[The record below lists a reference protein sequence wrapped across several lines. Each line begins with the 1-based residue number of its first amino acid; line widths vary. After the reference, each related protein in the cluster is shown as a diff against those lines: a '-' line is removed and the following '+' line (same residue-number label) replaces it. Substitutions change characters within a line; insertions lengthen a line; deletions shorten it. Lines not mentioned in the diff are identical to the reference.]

1 MGRLE
6 EINTPS
12 EGLADPNELK
22 EAGNE
27 SYKNGNYDDAVDCYT
42 KAIQN
47 TSDDCP
53 KDKATYF
60 KNRAQAHLKLENWES
75 VVFDCNKSL
84 ELIPKDPKAYFRRC
98 QAYEAMD
105 QIDKAY
111 IDAKEVHNLDVG
123 NKAIEPILIKLHSAV
138 QAKLGDMAQTGNKV
152 KSMFDIVFTLE
163 EDTSKREQG
172 ADNLIVLAREKS
184 GAEMLYKSDAI
195 QKIVRLLKVEKNTK
209 IRLSCIRVIGEL
221 AKKDVDRAKDVL
233 QMAGVAYFLEILNTK
248 DQETVNAASYVIQ
261 CLLDSISRADLVD
274 KWKDLKKDQKRMT
287 TQQRKQMRSD
297 EATRNEIMK
306 DNSKELNA
314 MMHVIC
320 YNTTSRTITGEA
332 RDALVNII
340 MKNCPWDAL
349 NWAERMMKTD
359 AYDRLMEVASE
370 LTHYKHESAMEITDS
385 TNAIVGVCFG
395 HLYES
400 MWDDQRRNNLIEVIE
415 KFTSARLCDQDLES
429 KVRITVAI
437 TTLLKH
443 APELGNSMLT
453 KEGVLQMMMVMA
465 QSEEYIQEIVASE
478 ALIAAAAKK
487 KDANAIISQGM
498 NILKELYKS
507 KNDQVRVR
515 ALVGMCKLGASSGH
529 DASMR
534 PFAEGSTTKLAE
546 ACRRFLINP
555 KKDFDLRRWAADGL
569 SYLTLDGDVKEKLVD
584 DEPAMRALIDLGK
597 TGKQDAAY
605 GVITTLVNLTNSYD
619 KQEITPEML
628 ELAKF
633 AKHHV
638 PEDHELDD
646 EDFVDKRIFQIAEL
660 GVTTAVV
667 ALCKTESKNLK
678 ELIARVL
685 NSICKHRDLRG
696 FVVQQGGSKALVNLA
711 LDGTEKGMRVA
722 ASALSRIGITHD
734 PSIAFPGQRS
744 CDVVRPICRLLE
756 EEYDSLENFEALMAL
771 GNLATTNESVRSRIL
786 KNSDF
791 ICSIENYMYETHMML
806 RRASVQVWCNLC
818 YSPIQVSRCE
828 GNNDKMKYITLLCG
842 DDEDEEIV
850 KAAAGAVAM
859 LTTASSILCKKIFE
873 SSQWTQ
879 CLLNLLA
886 HKDVEVVYRG
896 VVTVDNMVNAGPETA
911 EPIMDTQIMDC
922 LQALIAKAKLDLGSA
937 EPNPILLKIRG
948 VAESTLKVA
957 HEMKVIKSFDEAVKE
972 DDDDEELVPW
982 NPSPKA
988 GVKTTK
994 EEEEE

>member
-1 MGRLE
+1 MGRIE
-6 EINTPS
+6 EVNDPS
-12 EGLADPNELK
+12 DALIDPNQLK

-27 SYKNGNYDDAVDCYT
+27 AYKKGNYDDAVDCYT

-47 TSDDCP
+47 TKDDCP
-53 KDKATYF
+53 KEKATYY

-84 ELIPKDPKAYFRRC
+84 DLIPKDPKAFFRRC
-98 QAYEAMD
+98 QAYESME

-111 IDAKEVHNLDVG
+111 VDAKEVHNLDPG
-123 NKAIEPILIKLHSAV
+123 NKAIEPVLVRLHAGV
-138 QAKLGDMAQTGNKV
+138 QAKLNDLAQTGNKV
-152 KSMFDIVFTLE
+152 KSMFDIVFNLE
-163 EDTSKREQG
+163 EDTTKREQG
-172 ADNLIVLAREKS
+172 ADNLIVLAREKA
-184 GAEMLYKSDAI
+184 GAEMVFKADVI
-195 QKIVRLLKVEKNTK
+195 QKIVRLLKVEKNRN
-209 IRLSCIRVIGEL
+209 IRLSCIRVIGEI
-221 AKKDVDRAKDVL
+221 AWKDVDRAKAVL
-233 QMAGVAYFLEILNTK
+233 SQAGVAYFLDILNTH
-248 DQETVNAASYVIQ
+248 DTETVNAASYVIQ
-261 CLLDSISRADLVD
+261 CLLDSISRADLVQ
-274 KWKDLKKDQKRMT
+274 KWSDLKKDQKRMT

-297 EATRNEIMK
+297 EQTRNEIMK
-306 DNSKELNA
+306 DNGKELNA
-314 MMHVIC
+314 VMHVVC
-320 YNTTSRTITGEA
+320 FNTTSRTITGEA

-340 MKNCPWDAL
+340 MKNCPWDQL
-349 NWAERMMKTD
+349 NWAEKMMKTD

-385 TNAIVGVCFG
+385 TNTIVGVCFG

-400 MWDDQRRNNLIEVIE
+400 MWDDQRRNNMIEVIE
-415 KFTSARLCDQDLES
+415 KFTMAKLMDQDLES

-443 APELGNSMLT
+443 APELGNSQLT

-507 KNDQVRVR
+507 KNDHVRVR

-534 PFAEGSTTKLAE
+534 PLAEGSNTKLAE

-555 KKDFDLRRWAADGL
+555 KKDFDLRRWASDGL
-569 SYLTLDGDVKEKLVD
+569 SYLTLDGDVKEKLAD
-584 DEPAMRALIDLGK
+584 DDAAMRALIELGK

-605 GVITTLVNLTNSYD
+605 GVITTFVNLTNSYD
-619 KQEITPEML
+619 VQEITPEML

-638 PEDHELDD
+638 PEAHELDD

-660 GVTTAVV
+660 GVTSALV
-667 ALCKTESKNLK
+667 ALSKTESKNLK
-678 ELIARVL
+678 ELICRVL

-696 FVVQQGGSKALVNLA
+696 FVVQQGGSKILVNLA
-711 LDGTEKGMRVA
+711 LDGTDKGMRVA

-744 CDVVRPICRLLE
+744 CDVVRPICRLLD
-756 EEYDSLENFEALMAL
+756 EEYDSFENFEALMAL
-771 GNLATTNESVRSRIL
+771 GNLATVNESVRSRIL

-791 ICSIENYMYETHMML
+791 ICGIENYMYENHMML
-806 RRASVQVWCNLC
+806 RRAAVQAWCNLC
-818 YSPIQVSRCE
+818 FSPIQVSRCE

-859 LTTASSILCKKIFE
+859 LTSSSTICCKKMFD

-886 HKDVEVVYRG
+886 HRDVEVVLRG
-896 VVTVDNMVNAGPETA
+896 VVTVDNMVQAGKETA
-911 EPIMDTQIMDC
+911 EPVMDTQVMDC
-922 LQALIAKAKLDLGSA
+922 LQALIAKAKLDLGNA
-937 EPNPILLKIRG
+937 EPNPTLMKIRG
-948 VAESTLKVA
+948 IAESTLKIA
-957 HEMKVIKSFDEAVKE
+957 HELKVIKSYDEAVKE
-972 DDDDEELVPW
+972 DDEDDSLEPW
-982 NPSPKA
+982 KPAPKP
-988 GVKTTK
+988 GTKTST
-994 EEEEE
+994 ED

>member
-1 MGRLE
+1 MGRIE
-6 EINTPS
+6 EVNDPS
-12 EGLADPNELK
+12 DALIDPNQLK

-27 SYKNGNYDDAVDCYT
+27 AYKKGNYDDAVDCYT

-47 TSDDCP
+47 TKDDCP
-53 KDKATYF
+53 KEKATYY

-84 ELIPKDPKAYFRRC
+84 DLIPKDPKAFFRRC
-98 QAYEAMD
+98 QAYESME

-111 IDAKEVHNLDVG
+111 VDAKEVHNLDPG
-123 NKAIEPILIKLHSAV
+123 NKAIEPVLVRLHAGV
-138 QAKLGDMAQTGNKV
+138 QAKLNDLAQTGNKV
-152 KSMFDIVFTLE
+152 KSMFDIVFNLE
-163 EDTSKREQG
+163 EDTTKREQG
-172 ADNLIVLAREKS
+172 ADNLIVLAREKA
-184 GAEMLYKSDAI
+184 GAEMVFKADVI
-195 QKIVRLLKVEKNTK
+195 QKIVRLLKVEKNRN
-209 IRLSCIRVIGEL
+209 IRLSCIRVIGEI
-221 AKKDVDRAKDVL
+221 AWKDVDRAKAVL
-233 QMAGVAYFLEILNTK
+233 SQAGVAYFLDILNTH
-248 DQETVNAASYVIQ
+248 DTETVNAASYVIQ
-261 CLLDSISRADLVD
+261 CLLDSISRADLVQ
-274 KWKDLKKDQKRMT
+274 KWSDLKKDQKRMT

-297 EATRNEIMK
+297 EQTRNEIMK
-306 DNSKELNA
+306 DNAKELNA
-314 MMHVIC
+314 VMHVVC
-320 YNTTSRTITGEA
+320 FNTTSRTITGEA

-340 MKNCPWDAL
+340 MKNCPWDQL
-349 NWAERMMKTD
+349 NWAEKMMKTD

-385 TNAIVGVCFG
+385 TNTIVGVCFG

-400 MWDDQRRNNLIEVIE
+400 MWDDQRRNNMIEVIE
-415 KFTSARLCDQDLES
+415 KFTMAKLMDQDLES

-443 APELGNSMLT
+443 APELGNSQLT

-507 KNDQVRVR
+507 KNDHVRVR

-534 PFAEGSTTKLAE
+534 PLAEGSNTKLAE

-555 KKDFDLRRWAADGL
+555 KKDFDLRRWASDGL
-569 SYLTLDGDVKEKLVD
+569 SYLTLDGDVKEKLAD
-584 DEPAMRALIDLGK
+584 DDAAMRALIELGK

-605 GVITTLVNLTNSYD
+605 GVITTFVNLTNSYD
-619 KQEITPEML
+619 VQEITPEML

-638 PEDHELDD
+638 PEAHELDD

-660 GVTTAVV
+660 GVTSALV
-667 ALCKTESKNLK
+667 ALSKTESKNLK
-678 ELIARVL
+678 ELICRVL

-696 FVVQQGGSKALVNLA
+696 FVVQQGGSKILVNLA
-711 LDGTEKGMRVA
+711 LDGTDKGMRVA

-744 CDVVRPICRLLE
+744 CDVVRPICRLLD
-756 EEYDSLENFEALMAL
+756 EEYDSFENFEALMAL
-771 GNLATTNESVRSRIL
+771 GNLATVNESVRSRIL

-791 ICSIENYMYETHMML
+791 ICGIENYMYENHMML
-806 RRASVQVWCNLC
+806 RRAAVQAWCNLC
-818 YSPIQVSRCE
+818 FSPIQVSRCE

-859 LTTASSILCKKIFE
+859 LTSSSTICCKKMFD

-886 HKDVEVVYRG
+886 HRDVEVVLRG
-896 VVTVDNMVNAGPETA
+896 VVTVDNMVQAGKETA
-911 EPIMDTQIMDC
+911 EPVMDTQVMDC
-922 LQALIAKAKLDLGSA
+922 LQALIAKAKLDLGNA
-937 EPNPILLKIRG
+937 EPNPTLMKIRG
-948 VAESTLKVA
+948 IAESTLKIA
-957 HEMKVIKSFDEAVKE
+957 HELKVIKSYDEAVKE
-972 DDDDEELVPW
+972 DDEDDSLEPW
-982 NPSPKA
+982 KPAPKP
-988 GVKTTK
+988 GTKTST
-994 EEEEE
+994 ED